1 MPNAIQILLNGQ
13 AMSCPQNYNLFQL
26 LQQLKKE
33 NEGGLALAL
42 NQEVIPKALWANTF
56 LKNQDQVLLI
66 TATQGG

>member
-1 MPNAIQILLNGQ
+1 
-13 AMSCPQNYNLFQL
+13 MSCPQNYSLFQL

-33 NEGGLALAL
+33 EEGGLALAL